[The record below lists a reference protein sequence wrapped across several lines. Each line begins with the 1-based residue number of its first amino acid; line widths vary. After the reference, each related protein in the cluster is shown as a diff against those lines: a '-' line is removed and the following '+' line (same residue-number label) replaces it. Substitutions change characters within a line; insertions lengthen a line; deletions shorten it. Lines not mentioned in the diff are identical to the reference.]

1 MNTKSNTE
9 SMGEN
14 GEHREG
20 KRIERAEIKM
30 LGPISYIA
38 PHEGLWTGSISRK
51 AHQSER
57 VTGALQEIPH
67 YFVMAD
73 TDAPERCID
82 GRPKV
87 KKGARGH
94 LQEMHLGPQT
104 PGGTPAMT
112 LAYRIMNAGTLPEG
126 KKFCDDLK
134 DTIGLC
140 KKHGISFGGH
150 IDDHNHGFNCG
161 CGAID
166 KIPEIFK
173 KILEPEF
180 KESASV
186 YLKAIL
192 GERFDAD
199 VMQSLIGRA
208 DELNAQ
214 NGNYLEQTADGD
226 YLFRKKVIETL
237 ETEATNV
244 QPVEELI
251 GDHREIALVVNLVPG
266 STFDRDAFTKAQ
278 GSEVQAFNYDFW
290 VSEDFANKLF
300 KSEKKRTEFLTIR
313 AMLGIATAMVLTDG
327 SMELILRTKK

>member
-1 MNTKSNTE
+1 MNTKSDTK

-14 GEHREG
+14 GEHHERT
-20 KRIERAEIKM
+20 RMERAEIKM

-38 PHEGLWTGSISRK
+38 PHGELWNGSISRK
-51 AHQSER
+51 DHQSER
-57 VTGALQEIPH
+57 TAEALSEIPN
-67 YFVMAD
+67 YFVLAD
-73 TDAPERCID
+73 TNAPERCID

-87 KKGARGH
+87 HKGARGH

-134 DTIGLC
+134 DTISLC

-150 IDDHNHGFNCG
+150 IDDHSHGLNCG

-166 KIPEIFK
+166 KIPDIFQ
-173 KILEPEF
+173 KILDPEF
-180 KESASV
+180 PQAVSV
-186 YLKAIL
+186 YLKAML
-192 GERFDAD
+192 GGKFDAS
-199 VMQSLIGRA
+199 VMQDLIGRA
-208 DELNAQ
+208 GELSAQ
-214 NGNYLEQTADGD
+214 NGNYLEQTSDGD
-226 YLFRKKVIETL
+226 YLYKKKVIETL
-237 ETEATNV
+237 EAEATNV
-244 QPVEELI
+244 QPVEELT

-266 STFDRDAFTKAQ
+266 TTFDRDAFTKAQ
-278 GSEVQAFNYDFW
+278 GSEIQAFNYDFW
-290 VSEDFANKLF
+290 ASEDFANKLF

-327 SMELILRTKK
+327 SMELILRTEK

>member
-1 MNTKSNTE
+1 MNTKSNTQP
-9 SMGEN
+9 MGEN

-20 KRIERAEIKM
+20 KRAERAEITM
-30 LGPISYIA
+30 LGPISFIA
-38 PHEGLWTGSISRK
+38 PHGELWSGSISRK
-51 AHQSER
+51 DHQSER
-57 VTGALQEIPH
+57 TAGALKEIRR
-67 YFVMAD
+67 YFVPAD

-87 KKGARGH
+87 KKGPRGH
-94 LQEMHLGPQT
+94 LREMHLGPQT

-126 KKFCDDLK
+126 RKFCDDLK

-150 IDDHNHGFNCG
+150 IDDHAQGFNCG

-166 KIPEIFK
+166 KIPEIFHK
-173 KILEPEF
+173 MLAPEF
-180 KESASV
+180 PQAVSV

-192 GERFDAD
+192 GERFDAN

-208 DELNAQ
+208 GELSAQ
-214 NGNYLEQTADGD
+214 NGNYLEQTSDGD
-226 YLFRKKVIETL
+226 YLYKKKVIETL
-237 ETEATNV
+237 EAEATDV
-244 QPVEELI
+244 QPVEELM
-251 GDHREIALVVNLVPG
+251 GDHREIALVVNMVPG
-266 STFDRDAFTKAQ
+266 STFDRDAFTTAQ
-278 GSEVQAFNYDFW
+278 GSEVQAFTYDFW

-327 SMELILRTKK
+327 SMELILRTEK